1 MAVNYYRNGTRN
13 NEPNYKQGE
22 DIVAEITIQNTGNIG
37 LYEELALTFM
47 FPSGFEFLNERLT
60 TGVNPFQGTDNV
72 DIRDDRAYLY
82 FSLKQGQSKTFKLRF
97 NAAYSGTYLLPAITC
112 SAMYDNSI
120 TATLTGNTITI
131 NREWLI
137 LNFRF

>member
-1 MAVNYYRNGTRN
+1 
-13 NEPNYKQGE
+13 
-22 DIVAEITIQNTGNIG
+22 
-37 LYEELALTFM
+37 M

-120 TATLTGNTITI
+120 TATLPGNTITI
-131 NREWLI
+131 NRE
-137 LNFRF
+137 

>member
-1 MAVNYYRNGTRN
+1 MSGLKMTVNYYRNGTRN

-47 FPSGFEFLNERLT
+47 FPSGFEFLNERLS

-72 DIRDDRAYLY
+72 DIRDDRQTCY
-82 FSLKQGQSKTFKLRF
+82 FSLKQCQS
-97 NAAYSGTYLLPAITC
+97 
-112 SAMYDNSI
+112 
-120 TATLTGNTITI
+120 
-131 NREWLI
+131 E
-137 LNFRF
+137 NFQTSL